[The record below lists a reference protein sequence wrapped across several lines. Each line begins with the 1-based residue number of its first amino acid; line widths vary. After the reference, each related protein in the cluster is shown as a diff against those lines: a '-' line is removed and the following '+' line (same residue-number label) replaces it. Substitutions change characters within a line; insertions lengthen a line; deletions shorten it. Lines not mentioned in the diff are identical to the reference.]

1 MKKLRYTAKER
12 PVLPVLPYP
21 VTPPELPG
29 EWAAAADT
37 VRRFGLLK
45 GLRPTLALVALMA
58 VVVALVVVA
67 VGGAVAMASATRKC
81 SWLNCR

>member
-1 MKKLRYTAKER
+1 MKRLRYTAKER

-45 GLRPTLALVALMA
+45 GLRPTLALMALMA
-58 VVVALVVVA
+58 LVALVVA